1 MICLQLHSQAAME
14 LEYQAPAV
22 LLGIGEAGLWRRAEV
37 VTGGPV
43 CGRAGGPPQGHRVL
57 PPPRL
62 S

>member
-37 VTGGPV
+37 VTSGPV
-43 CGRAGGPPQGHRVL
+43 CGRAGGPPQGH
-57 PPPRL
+57 
-62 S
+62 